1 MIPNIISVV
10 IVIAVLIIIHEFG
23 HLIVAKLSGVPVEI
37 FSIGFGPALIKK
49 KIKDTV
55 YQLSAIPL
63 GGYIKMLGEET
74 EVEGG
79 FLTKPAWK
87 KIAVVFAGPLSN
99 LILGFILTLIL
110 FLNFGIRYAEP
121 RVNVQSNSWEEKSGL
136 KKGDLILS
144 IDSDSIKTYNEFE
157 DILTQ
162 SLSDTLDIKVQ
173 RDDLVKTIS
182 FLVESESISV
192 IPFIR
197 PIIGRVK
204 RGGPAYRIGLKTGDE
219 IKLVAEHP
227 VSDWEDFVQTIRTS
241 AGKKVIIQWQRKNST
256 FQDSVVPELV
266 TDELSGEKIGQIG
279 IWVALPQKSLSLFS
293 SMGEASNRC
302 IEVVTQTFVVLYKVI
317 VGKISRKAIGGPI
330 MVAKITYEGAS
341 WGAEYFLALW
351 ALLSIN
357 LCVVNLFPIPVL
369 DGGRVLI
376 FIIEAIK
383 RKRLTKKQLEIAL
396 NIGWALILLLIFFTI
411 FNDVLRLIRP

>member
-23 HLIVAKLSGVPVEI
+23 HLIVAKLFGVPVEI

-87 KIAVVFAGPLSN
+87 KIAVVIAGPLSN

-302 IEVVTQTFVVLYKVI
+302 IEVVTQTFVVLSKVI

>member
-256 FQDSVVPELV
+256 FQDSIVPELV

>member
-1 MIPNIISVV
+1 MIPSILSVV

-37 FSIGFGPALIKK
+37 FSVGFGPALIRK

-79 FLTKPAWK
+79 FLTKPTWK
-87 KIAVVFAGPLSN
+87 KIAVVVAGPISN
-99 LILGFILTLIL
+99 LILGFILTFIL

-121 RVNVQSNSWEEKSGL
+121 RVNVLSNSWEEKSGL
-136 KKGDLILS
+136 KKGDLILK
-144 IDSDSIKTYNEFE
+144 IDNDSIKTYNEFE
-157 DILTQ
+157 DILAQ
-162 SLSDTLDIKVQ
+162 SLNETLAIKVQ
-173 RDDLVKTIS
+173 RNDSVKMIS
-182 FLVESESISV
+182 FLVESESTSA

-219 IKLVAEHP
+219 IKLVAERP

-241 AGKKVIIQWQRKNST
+241 AGKKVLVQWQRKNSI

-266 TDELSGEKIGQIG
+266 PDELTGDKIGQIG
-279 IWVALPQKSLSLFS
+279 IWVALPKQSLSLFS
-293 SMGEASNRC
+293 SLGEAGNRC
-302 IEVVTQTFVVLYKVI
+302 IDVVTQTFVIIYKVI
-317 VGKISRKAIGGPI
+317 IGKISRKAIGGPI
-330 MVAKITYEGAS
+330 MVAKITYEGVS
-341 WGAEYFLALW
+341 WGAEYFIALW

-376 FIIEAIK
+376 FIIEAFR
-383 RKRLTKKQLEIAL
+383 RKRLTQKQLGIAL
-396 NIGWALILLLIFFTI
+396 NIGWALILLLIFFTL
-411 FNDVLRLIRP
+411 FNDILRIIRP

>member
-1 MIPNIISVV
+1 MIPNIVSVV

-23 HLIVAKLSGVPVEI
+23 HLIVAKSSGVPVET
-37 FSIGFGPALIKK
+37 FSVGFGPALIKK
-49 KIKDTV
+49 KIRGTV
-55 YQLSAIPL
+55 YQLSIIPL

-79 FLTKPAWK
+79 FLTQPTWK
-87 KIAVVFAGPLSN
+87 KVAVVIAGPISN
-99 LILGFILTLIL
+99 FILAFILTLIL
-110 FLNFGIRYAEP
+110 FLNFGIRYVEP
-121 RVNVQSNSWEEKSGL
+121 RVNVLPNSWEEKSGL
-136 KKGDLILS
+136 KKGDLILG
-144 IDSDSIKTYNEFE
+144 IDNDSITTFTEFE

-162 SLSDTLDIKVQ
+162 SLGDSIDIKVL
-173 RDDLVKTIS
+173 RNTAVYTIP
-182 FLVESESISV
+182 FLVQSDSITL
-192 IPFIR
+192 IPFVR

-204 RGGPAYRIGLKTGDE
+204 RGGPASRAGLKPTDE
-219 IKLVAEHP
+219 IRLVAEHQ
-227 VSDWEDFVQTIRTS
+227 VSDWEDFVQAIRIS
-241 AGKKVIIQWQRKNST
+241 AGKKVFIQWQRKNSI

-279 IWVALPQKSLSLFS
+279 IWVALPKKSLSLFS
-293 SMGEASNRC
+293 SLAEAGKRC
-302 IEVVTQTFVVLYKVI
+302 IDVVTQTFVVIYKVI
-317 VGKISRKAIGGPI
+317 TGKISRKAIGGPI

-396 NIGWALILLLIFFTI
+396 NIGWALILLLIFFTL
-411 FNDVLRLIRP
+411 FNDILRFIRP